1 MPRNPTADWM
11 KLANDSYW
19 LWADSMMV
27 IGLRTSDMMTGKG
40 SERENRLM
48 VSEKVKAASEV
59 GMMIATGGLANPEK
73 TAAKAVR
80 HYRKKVSAN
89 RKRLSRR
96 K

>member
-1 MPRNPTADWM
+1 MPRNPNAEWM
-11 KLANDSYW
+11 KLAQDGYW
-19 LWADSMMV
+19 LWAESLMV
-27 IGLRTSDMMTGKG
+27 MGMRTTDMMTGKG
-40 SERENRLM
+40 SERENALM
-48 VSEKVKAASEV
+48 VSEKVKAATEV
-59 GMMIATGGLANPEK
+59 GMMIATGGLASPEK

>member
-1 MPRNPTADWM
+1 
-11 KLANDSYW
+11 
-19 LWADSMMV
+19 
-27 IGLRTSDMMTGKG
+27 
-40 SERENRLM
+40 M

-59 GMMIATGGLANPEK
+59 GMMLATGGLTNPEK
-73 TAAKAVR
+73 TAARAVR